1 MAKTAKAPKT
11 ELKKIKIKLVKSL
24 IGSSESQ
31 RRVAT
36 GLGLRKINQVV
47 EHFNSPTILGMVNKI
62 PHLVQIVE

>member
-1 MAKTAKAPKT
+1 MAKT
-11 ELKKIKIKLVKSL
+11 ELKKIKIQLVRSL

-36 GLGLRKINQVV
+36 GLGLRKMNQVV

-62 PHLVQIVE
+62 PHLVKIVD

>member
-1 MAKTAKAPKT
+1 MAKTETK
-11 ELKKIKIKLVKSL
+11 LKPIKIRLVKSL

-62 PHLVQIVE
+62 SHLLEIVE